1 MHASLELL
9 RASRLALLDAAL
21 SAILRDAISQDLDG
35 IEVSARLESGQ
46 TAIDLTFTKGG
57 MPVTGFDL

>member
-9 RASRLALLDAAL
+9 RAARLALLDAAL
-21 SAILRDAISQDLDG
+21 SALLRDAISQDLDG
-35 IEVSARLESGQ
+35 VQVSASVDAGQ
-46 TAIDLTFTKGG
+46 TVIDLTFTKGG